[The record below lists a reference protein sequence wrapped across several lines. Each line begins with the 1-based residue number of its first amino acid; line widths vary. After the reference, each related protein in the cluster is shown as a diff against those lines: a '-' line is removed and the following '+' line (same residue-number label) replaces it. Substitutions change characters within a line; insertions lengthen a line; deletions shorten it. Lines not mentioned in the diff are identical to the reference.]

1 MAAVKSHRSRRTNAR
16 AASLIAVSAAYYSDI
31 PRLQAPLRR
40 LELEISSGAPAWLL
54 SELRDARDC
63 TVNLLAR
70 ARLAQGVR
78 S

>member
-1 MAAVKSHRSRRTNAR
+1 MAGPKSHRPRRRNAR
-16 AASLIAVSAAYYSDI
+16 AASPIAVSAPYWSDV
-31 PRLQAPLRR
+31 PRLEALLRR
-40 LELEISSGAPAWLL
+40 LELEISSAGPAWQL